1 MVFSAVVLFGMTV
14 GCGTP
19 GAPMPPSL
27 DLPKPVE
34 DLRASR
40 RGDVVTLSWT
50 LPQQTTDQTA
60 VKKFG
65 VTRVC
70 RVLSQERITSCVPA
84 IEVPAPATEITRQ
97 NAAKEQKQTI
107 TAKDT
112 VSTEAQAP
120 DAFAVYAVEVQNA
133 RGRSAGL
140 SNQVKVPLAPISQPQ
155 SLPEPQVLSDAI
167 VFEAS
172 IILSS
177 LEPGQEKFRLN
188 RQEKGSGQQ
197 VAVAEVPR
205 ATSGSTGGTISIEL
219 RDGTFEWEK
228 TYEYSVTV
236 VATGKLSGGKE
247 AEFESDPSPTVT
259 VTPHDVFAPAKP
271 TGLQAVYSGVL
282 EGGGN
287 FIDLTWN
294 ANIERDLAGYNV
306 YRREEQQPASTAT
319 KINPTLLVT
328 PSFRDQNIQR
338 GTTYVYSVSA
348 VDVRNNESERSTET
362 SEFVPK

>member
-1 MVFSAVVLFGMTV
+1 
-14 GCGTP
+14 
-19 GAPMPPSL
+19 MPPSL

-50 LPQQTTDQTA
+50 LPQETTDQTA

-70 RVLSQERITSCVPA
+70 RVLNQERITSCVPT
-84 IEVPAPATEITRQ
+84 IEVPAPATEKTRQ
-97 NAAKEQKQTI
+97 GAAKEEKQTI

-112 VSTEAQAP
+112 VSTEEQVP
-120 DAFAVYAVEVQNA
+120 DGFATYAVEVQNA

-155 SLPEPQVLSDAI
+155 SLPEPQVVSDAI

-172 IILSS
+172 ITLSS
-177 LEPGQEKFRLN
+177 LEPDQEKFRLN

-197 VAVAEVPR
+197 VAVAEIRRPQ
-205 ATSGSTGGTISIEL
+205 SGTAGETVSVEL
-219 RDGTFEWEK
+219 RDETFEWEK

-236 VATGKLSGGKE
+236 VATEKLSGGKE

-259 VTPHDVFAPAKP
+259 VVPHDVFAPAKP

-282 EGGGN
+282 QGGGN

-294 ANIERDLAGYNV
+294 ANTERDLAGYNV
-306 YRREEQQPASTAT
+306 YRREEQQPASTAA

-348 VDVRNNESERSTET
+348 VDARHNESERSAEA